1 MNSNTQVLIALTSEK
16 NLPTIKPTSTE
27 MSLTLAFKNVPHD
40 IDLSITT
47 EDISMARDI
56 GILTPREV
64 VSSDFVPVKVLDQKT
79 PSWANKT
86 TGMST
91 QESHDADYLAVV
103 HAAEYLAFEEA
114 HEAMLDDLAELW
126 EADLDGSIFD
136 LSEPFGHKSCRRE
149 ILPSTAT
156 EVVRVTAI
164 KAGYYI
170 GSIGG
175 LAPNVYIKTRM
186 PLDPHSIY
194 LMDITATP
202 LERFSWRATKVYPK
216 LSTADMLVSCVFIQE
231 SSGHPAGF
239 PGNRDETSSRQY
251 LLPTPPSHIGTMV
264 GRKGKNIAS
273 LIESVNGWD
282 SSESFGE
289 PDITITP
296 TNDFAGCIVTFHE
309 PPECFWKISDIEW
322 LISHFHC

>member
-1 MNSNTQVLIALTSEK
+1 MAVLQLTF
-16 NLPTIKPTSTE
+16 T
-27 MSLTLAFKNVPHD
+27 NVPAD
-40 IDLSITT
+40 ILLTIEP
-47 EDISMARDI
+47 EDIEYGHDI
-56 GILTPREV
+56 GILTPTRPFARGSHPWSSVIDDYTPVEV
-64 VSSDFVPVKVLDQKT
+64 PEPRVPTWASRTTSRSAQDHHDQQYKKLMDDIDFLILQSSQENDSHEEILD
-79 PSWANKT
+79 
-86 TGMST
+86 
-91 QESHDADYLAVV
+91 ELDA
-103 HAAEYLAFEEA
+103 
-114 HEAMLDDLAELW
+114 LW

-136 LSEPFGHKSCRRE
+136 PSEPFGHKACRRE

-175 LAPNVYIKTRM
+175 LTPNVYIKTRM

-202 LERFSWRATKVYPK
+202 LERFPWRATKVYPK

>member
-1 MNSNTQVLIALTSEK
+1 
-16 NLPTIKPTSTE
+16 

-64 VSSDFVPVKVLDQKT
+64 VSSDFVPVKVLGQKT

-126 EADLDGSIFD
+126 EADLDGSTNH
-136 LSEPFGHKSCRRE
+136 PFQL
-149 ILPSTAT
+149 LPWEMPCETAT
-156 EVVRVTAI
+156 TEVRVTAI
-164 KAGYYI
+164 KAGFYL

-175 LAPNVYIKTRM
+175 QATNVYIKTRM

-216 LSTADMLVSCVFIQE
+216 LSTADMLVSSVFIQE

-251 LLPTPPSHIGTMV
+251 LFPTPPSHIGTMV

>member
-1 MNSNTQVLIALTSEK
+1 
-16 NLPTIKPTSTE
+16 

-64 VSSDFVPVKVLDQKT
+64 VSSDFVPVKVLGQKT

-126 EADLDGSIFD
+126 EADLDGSTNN
-136 LSEPFGHKSCRRE
+136 PFQL
-149 ILPSTAT
+149 LPWEMPCETDTT
-156 EVVRVTAI
+156 EVRVTAI

-175 LAPNVYIKTRM
+175 QSPNVYIKTRM

-216 LSTADMLVSCVFIQE
+216 LSTADMLVSSVFIQE

-251 LLPTPPSHIGTMV
+251 LFPTPPSHIGTMV